1 MLGLG
6 GYGSGSDSESEDT
19 TPTTAASKSQSQS
32 LPTQLSKSASSSL
45 SSSLPPPKGKKKV
58 GITLPSL
65 KSLKD
70 DDDVAPPPAKKARLE
85 TGAGVSSL
93 LSMLPA
99 PKQKGLPKP
108 AAPARVLGGGASNQ
122 PIIAAPPPP
131 NDANVGDDDIP
142 TKPNSLPF
150 LLPPSLKKGRANVSL
165 EDDYDRPRKV
175 PAKPAAKPTVDAAP
189 AAPAVD
195 FFGLG
200 ATSSKSGPSLP
211 SASSSSVKITSA
223 PSVPT
228 FEIPEPTPEDEYPGY
243 YKLPSGQWAQH
254 DVAYY
259 NQFAAK
265 WQKEYNAHIRALEK
279 GKEKGFE
286 RMQDE
291 DMAEVDAA
299 SEMERAKREIHDLE
313 ERRTLTMGGDG
324 KAVPKV
330 KLTASKSSG
339 IARSRHQLAT
349 MLHEA
354 YNNREALE
362 EKIAQGR
369 RNRKE
374 AGSKYGAFDHFLCAG
389 KVANES
395 FQVSSECRISRKFF
409 IHVSRSVLSQF
420 GTFYTVL

>member
-1 MLGLG
+1 MNERLVQNGNSVPSVRSVAYSGNGSVVVDLACLYSPTMLGLG

-19 TPTTAASKSQSQS
+19 ASSTAASKSHSQS
-32 LPTQLSKSASSSL
+32 LPTQSSKSASSSL
-45 SSSLPPPKGKKKV
+45 SSSLPPPKAKKKV
-58 GITLPSL
+58 GIALPSL
-65 KSLKD
+65 KPLKD
-70 DDDVAPPPAKKARLE
+70 EDDVAPPPAKKARLE

-99 PKQKGLPKP
+99 PKQKGLPKA

-122 PIIAAPPPP
+122 PIVSAPPPP
-131 NDANVGDDDIP
+131 DTDAGGDDDSA
-142 TKPNSLPF
+142 KSNSLPL

-175 PAKPAAKPTVDAAP
+175 PAKPTVNVSVKPVVNEP
-189 AAPAVD
+189 SAPAVD

-200 ATSSKSGPSLP
+200 AATSSKSGPSIP

-299 SEMERAKREIHDLE
+299 SEMERAKREVHDLE
-313 ERRTLTMGGDG
+313 ERRALTMGGEG
-324 KAVPKV
+324 NAAPKV

-374 AGSKYGAFDHFLCAG
+374 AGSKYGF
-389 KVANES
+389 
-395 FQVSSECRISRKFF
+395 
-409 IHVSRSVLSQF
+409 
-420 GTFYTVL
+420 